1 MTYDGFYI
9 SDVPTSFSG
18 FCIRTRFSD
27 ITDEEFGKLVTV
39 WRHHIPTQRLF
50 LQRPTDQSQCKNSKI
65 FVVHGETTCDNG
77 KLSRED
83 YAFMRGIINGF
94 IEALRLK

>member
-18 FCIRTRFSD
+18 FQIRTNVTD

-39 WRHHIPTQRLF
+39 WERYAQTQRLF
-50 LQRPTDQSQCKNSKI
+50 LQRPTDLSQHKHSKI
-65 FVVHGETTCDNG
+65 YVIRGETTCNNSQ
-77 KLSRED
+77 LSRED
-83 YAFMRGIINGF
+83 YAFIRGIINGF